1 MKNALKMMAVALV
14 LFTFSSNVSA
24 ATTGVAGVTKC
35 VSVDQ
40 DGNGGVKVKKHCD
53 KDGDKKECCKDKKEC
68 CKDKKECC
76 KDKKECNKDKKE
88 CNKDKKECNKDS
100 KSCCKKKET
109 SEKTE

>member
-14 LFTFSSNVSA
+14 LFAFSSNVSA

-40 DGNGGVKVKKHCD
+40 DDNGGVKVKKHCD

-68 CKDKKECC
+68 CKDKKEC
-76 KDKKECNKDKKE
+76 
-88 CNKDKKECNKDS
+88 NKDKKECNKDS

>member
-14 LFTFSSNVSA
+14 LFAFSSNVSA

-68 CKDKKECC
+68 CKDKKEC
-76 KDKKECNKDKKE
+76 
-88 CNKDKKECNKDS
+88 NKDKKECNKDS

>member
-14 LFTFSSNVSA
+14 LFTFSSNVNA

-68 CKDKKECC
+68 CKDKKEC
-76 KDKKECNKDKKE
+76 
-88 CNKDKKECNKDS
+88 NKDKKECNKDS

>member
-1 MKNALKMMAVALV
+1 MKNALKMIAVALV

-68 CKDKKECC
+68 CKDKKEC
-76 KDKKECNKDKKE
+76 
-88 CNKDKKECNKDS
+88 NKDKKECNKDS